1 MNHRQQV
8 FVDEYLKC
16 WKAAE
21 AARRAGYSA
30 RTAYSM
36 GPRLLKNVEVR
47 RAIDNRLTNIH
58 MGADEVLK
66 LLADQARGDMADLMA
81 FSTVSQELD
90 LVEIDPKT
98 GEVKPKPQTK
108 LIKKLKQRTITYL
121 AKGKSDEDREEN
133 ILEIELYDAQAALAL
148 IGKHH
153 KLFAERIEHS
163 GEDGGP
169 IQVEDVTL
177 TDEQRVTEL
186 AKLLDAARARQ
197 AGQADPPAE

>member
-1 MNHRQQV
+1 MNHRQRI

-16 WKAAE
+16 WKAGT
-21 AARRAGYSA
+21 AARLAGYSPK
-30 RTAYSM
+30 TAYSN
-36 GPRLLKNVEVR
+36 GNRLLKNAEVMA
-47 RAIDNRLTNIH
+47 AIEERLTDIH
-58 MGADEVLK
+58 MGADEVLR
-66 LLADQARGDMADLMA
+66 LLADQARGDIADLMA
-81 FSTVSQELD
+81 FSTVSHELD
-90 LVEIDPKT
+90 LVEVDPKT

-169 IQVEDVTL
+169 MVHKVIFVRNNDSGN
-177 TDEQRVTEL
+177 DSQRGSDDTT
-186 AKLLDAARARQ
+186 A
-197 AGQADPPAE
+197 